1 MESTPS
7 ADVVEPE
14 AARPRRGPSPVGAT
28 LARLIVACVTATF
41 VALDSAVDARALTL
55 FAAGVVWLAA
65 TGTLSIRRGW
75 NPVQAR
81 AVALVDVLIIVVAA
95 LDTGGEDSL
104 ALAGLWLAPFAWT
117 AVADGRT
124 ARAMILVGAVAYLG
138 LWMPEA
144 VGQGDGDPLRDLAA
158 FSAIYLGSTA
168 IGLVALH
175 LRGQTADRVTM
186 LARARAALVRE
197 VGQVEHDERER
208 LSMRL
213 HDGPLQMV
221 ISARQDLEEFR
232 DGDEEALELGIET
245 LDQGIQALRA
255 VMVDLYPDHE
265 TGADVR
271 ERFERIARRYEARGA
286 FAVELELDDG
296 LGGASDDMLVG
307 MAGELVAN
315 VAKHAGASRVKIS
328 ARIVNDR
335 AVLEV
340 ADDGVGMTPAARLA
354 AERDGHIGLRSL
366 DRRVRAIGGQWRIRS
381 APGRGTIVRVELP
394 R

>member
-1 MESTPS
+1 M
-7 ADVVEPE
+7 
-14 AARPRRGPSPVGAT
+14 
-28 LARLIVACVTATF
+28 ARLVVASVTATF
-41 VALDSAVDARALTL
+41 VAIDGEVDTGALVL
-55 FAAGVVWLAA
+55 FGVGVLWLLA
-65 TGTLSIRRGW
+65 TGALALRRGW
-75 NPVQAR
+75 NPIQAR
-81 AVALVDVLIIVVAA
+81 AVALVDVLIVIGAA
-95 LDTGGEDSL
+95 VDTGGEDSL
-104 ALAGLWLAPFAWT
+104 AVAALWLAPFAWT
-117 AVADGRT
+117 AVADAAT
-124 ARAMILVGAVAYLG
+124 ARVMILIGALGYLG

-144 VGQGDGDPLRDLAA
+144 LGHGDGDPLTDLAT
-158 FSAIYLGSTA
+158 FSAMYLGSTA

-221 ISARQDLEEFR
+221 ISARQDLEEYR

-315 VAKHAGASRVKIS
+315 AAKHAQASLVKIS

-340 ADDGVGMTPAARLA
+340 ADDGAGMTPAARIA

>member
-1 MESTPS
+1 V
-7 ADVVEPE
+7 DVPEPE
-14 AARPRRGPSPVGAT
+14 ETPRRRGPSAVGAT
-28 LARLIVACVTATF
+28 MARLVVACVTAIF
-41 VALDSAVDARALTL
+41 VGIDGEVDTGAVLL
-55 FAAGVVWLAA
+55 FGFGAVWLLT
-65 TGTLSIRRGW
+65 TGTLAMRRGW

-81 AVALVDVLIIVVAA
+81 AVALVDVLIVIAAA

-104 ALAGLWLAPFAWT
+104 AVAALWLAPFAWT
-117 AVADGRT
+117 AVADAAT
-124 ARAMILVGAVAYLG
+124 ARVMILIGAVGYLG

-144 VGQGDGDPLRDLAA
+144 LGRGDGDPLTDLAT
-158 FSAIYLGSTA
+158 FSAMYLGSTA

-232 DGDEEALELGIET
+232 DGDAEALELGIET

-271 ERFERIARRYEARGA
+271 ERFERIARRYEARGT

-315 VAKHAGASRVKIS
+315 VAKHAGASLVKIS

-340 ADDGVGMTPAARLA
+340 ADDGVGMTPAARIA